1 MPTPIMVNDLG
12 RMAYRQAWELQ
23 ERAHEQ
29 VVAGGPETIFIVE
42 HSPVIT
48 LGRRPESIQN
58 LITSP
63 EELAEQNIDLV
74 HSDRGGDITYHGPG
88 QIVAYP
94 IIRLASHGLSV
105 SGYVHRLESIVIA
118 TLGEL
123 GIESRADPQAIGVW
137 AMDGENLAK
146 ICAIGVRIRRGVSLH
161 GLALNVAMD
170 LSGFNHIIPC
180 GLTGRPVT
188 SVHKLLGNNTPPL
201 LETKQILTRH
211 LIGSFEL
218 D

>member
-1 MPTPIMVNDLG
+1 MPTPIVVNDLG
-12 RMAYRQAWELQ
+12 RMAYRDAWELQ
-23 ERAHEQ
+23 EHAHGQ
-29 VVAGGPETIFIVE
+29 VLAGGPETIFLVE
-42 HSPVIT
+42 HCPVIT
-48 LGRRPESIQN
+48 LGRREESIRN

-63 EELAEQNIDLV
+63 EELAKLNIDLV
-74 HSDRGGDITYHGPG
+74 RSDRGGDITYHGPG

-94 IIRLASHGLSV
+94 IIRLASYGLSV

-118 TLGEL
+118 TLAEL

-161 GLALNVAMD
+161 GLALNVTTD

-188 SVHKLLGNNTPPL
+188 SVHKLLGKDAPSLP
-201 LETKQILTRH
+201 EAKQILVQH
-211 LIGSFEL
+211 LIDSL
-218 D
+218 RPD